1 MSKVSQVQKKV
12 QSILSSELGS
22 VNVDADGNLK
32 LTYESTAL
40 LITTFEFGVKSD
52 QTVIEI
58 TGFVSIDTPASPKL
72 YKYLNDQNAALH
84 FGALHH
90 GQGTDS
96 SMILLKYS
104 ILGDY
109 LDPEELLNA
118 VRAVILMADLLDE
131 EITKEFGGT
140 RFIDR

>member
-22 VNVDADGNLK
+22 VNVDADGNLR
-32 LTYESTAL
+32 LTYKSTAV
-40 LITTFEFGVKSD
+40 LITTFEFGQEKD
-52 QTVIEI
+52 QTIIEI
-58 TGFVSIDTPASPKL
+58 AGVVSIDTPASPKL
-72 YKYLNDQNAALH
+72 YKYLNDQNAGLH

-96 SMILLKYS
+96 SMTLLKYS
-104 ILGDY
+104 ILGDF

-118 VRAVILMADLLDE
+118 VRAVVLVSDMLDDE
-131 EITKEFGGT
+131 VIKEFGGR
-140 RFIDR
+140 RFIDS

>member
-22 VNVDADGNLK
+22 VNVDAEGNLK
-32 LTYESTAL
+32 ITYESTL
-40 LITTFEFGVKSD
+40 LMITTLEFGRKGD
-52 QTVIEI
+52 ETVIELA
-58 TGFVSIDTPASPKL
+58 GVVAIDTPPSAKL
-72 YKYLNDQNAALH
+72 YKYLNEKNTELH

-90 GQGTDS
+90 IEGSNST
-96 SMILLKYS
+96 MVLLKYS

-118 VRAVILMADLLDE
+118 VRAVILMSDLLDDE
-131 EITKEFGGT
+131 VVNEFGGK
-140 RFIDR
+140 RFSDL